1 MTEPPPLPGARSR
14 VARHLFEAYLCAAM
28 ILVGIAGLIVPA
40 VRARSI
46 VAAFPAAAQ
55 LAWYAGLLV
64 GGALTLTGLLAISA
78 IGLQLER
85 SGLLILAG
93 LCASFSV
100 ASFAFAGWPSLTGSA
115 LLLSLAAACFVRS
128 CQVSRDIGI
137 IRRGIVSP

>member
-28 ILVGIAGLIVPA
+28 ILVGVAGLIEPA
-40 VRARSI
+40 ARARSI
-46 VAAFPAAAQ
+46 VAAFPAPAQ

-64 GGALTLTGLLAISA
+64 GGGLTVIGLLAISA
-78 IGLQLER
+78 AGLQLER

-100 ASFAFAGWPSLTGSA
+100 ASFAFAGWSSLTGSA